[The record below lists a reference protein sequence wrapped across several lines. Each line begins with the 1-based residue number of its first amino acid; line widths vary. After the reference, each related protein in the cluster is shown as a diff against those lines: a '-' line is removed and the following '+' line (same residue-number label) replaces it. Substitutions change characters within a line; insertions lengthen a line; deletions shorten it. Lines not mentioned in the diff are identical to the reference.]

1 MDVLKYVEETG
12 KTKAIMSQAQG
23 LQLEMKKYDFVF
35 YLHLMLHI
43 LDVTNSLSQCLQ
55 RKEQDL
61 VNASSLV
68 SSTKRQLEDF
78 RLEGYNKFVEKV
90 SSFCEKHD
98 ILEVK
103 TDYDYIN
110 ILTLRKKT
118 NMKNRHY
125 YEYDC
130 FNAVL
135 DLQIQEFGDRFNEVT
150 SDLLLSLSC
159 LTSCDNFRA
168 FSIQKIL
175 QLVELYPYD
184 FDESDKRRL
193 PVELATY
200 IDNLKGDK

>member
-12 KTKAIMSQAQG
+12 NTKAIMSQAQG

-35 YLHLMLHI
+35 YLHLMFHI
-43 LDVTNSLSQCLQ
+43 LDVTNSLSQRLQ

-78 RLEGYNKFVEKV
+78 RLEGYNKFVENV
-90 SSFCEKHD
+90 SSFCEKYD

-103 TDYDYIN
+103 MDDDYIN
-110 ILTLRKKT
+110 ILTPRKKT

-125 YEYDC
+125 YVYDC

-135 DLQIQEFGDRFNEVT
+135 DLQIQEFGDRFNEG
-150 SDLLLSLSC
+150 
-159 LTSCDNFRA
+159 N
-168 FSIQKIL
+168 I
-175 QLVELYPYD
+175 
-184 FDESDKRRL
+184 
-193 PVELATY
+193 
-200 IDNLKGDK
+200 